1 MPRPPAPLAR
11 LRVPPRAA
19 PLGVAAWAVVGLV
32 LVLWAT
38 RRGPGITP
46 DSGYFIAAARSLAAG
61 QGVLT
66 PNGAPLTHF
75 PPAYPTLLAAS
86 SLARLDPY
94 AAARWT
100 DALAFAGLV
109 LLVGTLAL
117 RATRSVRV
125 ALVAAGLVVAT
136 PELLALG
143 AMVWS
148 ETLAIGLGLAGLG
161 LLVDVMAPRPD
172 EQVSDRTLWVS
183 GLCVAGSI
191 LTRYA
196 SGAFWAAGLAAYLAW
211 PSARGRRVR
220 EAALWS
226 ATVWVPVLSWI
237 ARNRIVGDSVV
248 NRVLEWHPPPA
259 AQLRSGL
266 TTLGGWLV
274 VSPRLTPAATVAG
287 GIVLAG
293 LVAAAWWG
301 WRARHALVFVLAL
314 LAIVYLACVTA
325 ARTIADAVIPYDARI
340 LAPVGVVLAVLGPVV
355 AGPNLLRKRWGITL
369 VVLVLAIKLRYAV
382 LWADQS
388 GGLGLGYNNWRWRQS
403 RTLAHLPPDGP
414 LYTNWVM
421 VPYLLAGRAAT
432 ELPRVYRST
441 SGRPNP
447 EYRGEVERLARGG
460 GWVVYFDTWPTPP
473 FIPTAEAL
481 GRDVRLVLVDS
492 SADGRIYRI
501 AEPAA
506 TEGSK
511 DRPSRALHGR
521 ASCDGCTPG
530 HNRNGS

>member
-1 MPRPPAPLAR
+1 MPRVPAPLAR
-11 LRVPPRAA
+11 PRVPPRAL

-61 QGVLT
+61 KGVLT
-66 PNGAPLTHF
+66 PSGAPLTHF
-75 PPAYPTLLAAS
+75 PPGYPALLAAS

-100 DALAFAGLV
+100 DALTFAGLV
-109 LLVGTLAL
+109 LLVGALAL
-117 RATRSVRV
+117 RATRSVGV
-125 ALVAAGLVVAT
+125 ALAAAGLVVAT
-136 PELLALG
+136 PDLLALG

-148 ETLAIGLGLAGLG
+148 ETLAIGLGLAGIG
-161 LLVDVMAPRPD
+161 LLVEVIAPHPD
-172 EQVSDRTLWVS
+172 EQVSDWTLWVS

-196 SGAFWAAGLAAYLAW
+196 SGAFWAAGLVACLGR
-211 PSARGRRVR
+211 PSPRNRRVR
-220 EAALWS
+220 EAVLWS
-226 ATVWVPVLSWI
+226 ATVWIPVLAWI
-237 ARNRIVGDSVV
+237 ARNRIIGDSVV
-248 NRVLEWHPPPA
+248 NRVLDWHPPSA

-266 TTLGGWLV
+266 TTLGGWIV
-274 VSPRLTPAATVAG
+274 VSPHLTPVATVAG
-287 GIVLAG
+287 GVVLAG

-301 WRARHALVFVLAL
+301 WRARRAWVFVLAL
-314 LAIVYLACVTA
+314 LAIVYLACVMVA
-325 ARTIADAVIPYDARI
+325 STIADAVIPYDARI
-340 LAPVGVVLAVLGPVV
+340 LAPVGVMMAVLGPVV
-355 AGPNLLRKRWGITL
+355 AAPNLLRKRWVMAL
-369 VVLVLAIKLRYAV
+369 VVFGLAIKLRYAV

-414 LYTNWVM
+414 LYANWVM

-441 SGRPNP
+441 SRRPNP

-473 FIPTAEAL
+473 FIPTVDAL
-481 GRDVRLVLVDS
+481 GRDVRPVLVDS

-506 TEGSK
+506 TDGPQ
-511 DRPSRALHGR
+511 DRPSRVRHGQ
-521 ASCDGCTPG
+521 ASCVGCTPG
-530 HNRNGS
+530 HNRSGS